1 MHLKS
6 SFSQSPQIINHMSRT
21 PFCASQPQRRKR
33 KERHVGSLVGYRW
46 SRLLFISWLC
56 SYALPKLCHNLF
68 FIHCYSVDC
77 DFCKIFALI
86 SCVNS
91 NTKMHFLFILKILL
105 CWRYARQVAE
115 FFEFVK
121 KKKEVPSAEAG
132 EGATSSQPQLL
143 MPHHKGGLWVPGGK
157 HFPESALKSLDFR
170 RAMSSFMSG

>member
-1 MHLKS
+1 MIWVIIYTQKQLNSYYVWTQVCVLYPTHFRRDYFTKCRKS
-6 SFSQSPQIINHMSRT
+6 SVYSLFVH
-21 PFCASQPQRRKR
+21 
-33 KERHVGSLVGYRW
+33 LVGVCAYM
-46 SRLLFISWLC
+46 S
-56 SYALPKLCHNLF
+56 LPKLCHNLF
-68 FIHCYSVDC
+68 FILFYSIDC
-77 DFCKIFALI
+77 DFCKICALI